1 MPSMTGL
8 DEKGEPS
15 WDFFHRP
22 LGNRVERL
30 PDDGCSR
37 ESLEQ
42 KMLSGNNSHPYATSV
57 MFPATHDT
65 SDYLN
70 PQKIEPPTGPNPESS
85 FKAPFGLEY
94 EGAKQFPNDRNENWY
109 DRIKDHWNPSIDSGV
124 EEPFIEVY
132 AWTAPPSLNGRRVK
146 IADIVLKSKLFT
158 STAGD

>member
-1 MPSMTGL
+1 MTELSEGIIPSFAIKFLISHNRSENLFAMPSMTGL
-8 DEKGEPS
+8 DETGKPS

-70 PQKIEPPTGPNPESS
+70 PQKIEPQMIDPER
-85 FKAPFGLEY
+85 
-94 EGAKQFPNDRNENWY
+94 ND
-109 DRIKDHWNPSIDSGV
+109 
-124 EEPFIEVY
+124 
-132 AWTAPPSLNGRRVK
+132 
-146 IADIVLKSKLFT
+146 
-158 STAGD
+158 